1 MPPLQLTSL
10 LQDTLPHLSYKGRAV
25 LSALGCVNGRA
36 PGSAELAAWLGF
48 HDRYQFA
55 RAMRREGLPPLET
68 LGGWARTLYWLIESQ
83 SSGATLRELAER
95 DRLDPAIAYRLVRRV
110 TGRRWS
116 EIRREGIELTLLRFR
131 DQCRDGL
138 VTKSAMP
145 HLKLE
150 VRNGDGSPQPADSL
164 RAARVGQTITTGK
177 WRPCRPAPLRG
188 ALGERVPVSG
198 SPFDIALTHTDLA
211 LVTRGHAAA
220 VEVLALSPPPPRV
233 VHSIHVGPVPT
244 RVIPSVRGDVAY
256 VTSQFSEAIDVVD
269 LALGR
274 QTVSLRVTGHPL
286 GAVLSNDG
294 QTLYVSTNRDRLVAL
309 AVSGR
314 VAPREIPIPH
324 GSPQICMHPS
334 GRRVYASG
342 FRAGLIAEV
351 EVPALHT
358 LRMFDVG
365 GIVQDVAVTADG
377 QMLYAANESGW
388 LDAIHLASGKCCGRL
403 EFGTAALGLAI
414 SADQADV
421 VVGLLHAG
429 RVVIVD
435 RAKLAVRATL
445 PTGGTPRLMAA
456 SAQGRVLVVN
466 EAGWVDFID

>member
-68 LGGWARTLYWLIESQ
+68 LGGWARTLYWLLESE
-83 SSGATLRELAER
+83 SSGVTLRELAER
-95 DRLDPAIAYRLVRRV
+95 DHLDPAIAYRLVRRV
-110 TGRRWS
+110 TGLRWS
-116 EIRREGIELTLLRFR
+116 EIRREGLALTLLHFR

-138 VTKSAMP
+138 ATKSATP
-145 HLKLE
+145 YLTLDARGGGGSAE
-150 VRNGDGSPQPADSL
+150 VAGSR
-164 RAARVGQTITTGK
+164 RASVVGEAIATASAS
-177 WRPCRPAPLRG
+177 RSHRPAHLRG
-188 ALGERVPVSG
+188 TLGERVPVSG
-198 SPFDIALTHTDLA
+198 SPFDIALTPTDLA

-220 VEVLALSPPPPRV
+220 LEVLRLSPPRI

-244 RVIPSVRGDVAY
+244 RVVPSVRGDVAY

-274 QTVSLRVTGHPL
+274 QTATLRVTGHPL
-286 GAVLSNDG
+286 GAVLSTDG

-314 VAPREIPIPH
+314 AVAREIPIPH
-324 GSPQICMHPS
+324 GSPQVCMHPS
-334 GRRVYASG
+334 GRRIYASG
-342 FRAGLIAEV
+342 FRTGLIAEV

-358 LRMFDVG
+358 LRVFDVG

-388 LDAIHLASGKCCGRL
+388 LDAIHLASGKRCGRL
-403 EFGTAALGLAI
+403 PFGTAALGLAL
-414 SADQADV
+414 SVDQADV
-421 VVGLLHAG
+421 AVGLLHAG

-435 RAKLAVRATL
+435 RTSLAVRATL
-445 PTGGTPRLMAA
+445 PTGGRPRLMAT

-466 EAGWVDFID
+466 EAGWVDFIS

>member
-10 LQDTLPHLSYKGRAV
+10 LQDSLPHLSSKGRAV
-25 LSALGCVNGRA
+25 LSALGCVNGRV

-68 LGGWARTLYWLIESQ
+68 LGGWARTLYWLLESE

-95 DRLDPAIAYRLVRRV
+95 DHLDPAVAYRLVRRV

-116 EIRREGIELTLLRFR
+116 EIRREGLALILLHFR

-138 VTKSAMP
+138 GTKSATPYLTLDVRGDGGSAPAADSRRTSLGGEAIATASAWRSRRPP
-145 HLKLE
+145 HL
-150 VRNGDGSPQPADSL
+150 
-164 RAARVGQTITTGK
+164 
-177 WRPCRPAPLRG
+177 RG
-188 ALGERVPVSG
+188 TLCERVPVSG
-198 SPFDIALTHTDLA
+198 SPFDVALTPTDLA

-220 VEVLALSPPPPRV
+220 LEVLRLSPPRIV
-233 VHSIHVGPVPT
+233 QSINVGPVPT
-244 RVIPSVRGDVAY
+244 RVVPGLRGDVAY
-256 VTSQFSEAIDVVD
+256 VTSQFSEAIDIVD
-269 LALGR
+269 LASGR
-274 QTVSLRVTGHPL
+274 QTARLRVTGHPL
-286 GAVLSNDG
+286 GAVLSTDG

-314 VAPREIPIPH
+314 AAAREIPIPH
-324 GSPQICMHPS
+324 GSPQICTHPS

-342 FRAGLIAEV
+342 FRSGSIAEV
-351 EVPALHT
+351 EVPGLHAL
-358 LRMFDVG
+358 RVFDVG

-388 LDAIHLASGKCCGRL
+388 LDAIHLASGKRCGRL
-403 EFGTAALGLAI
+403 QFGTAALGLAL
-414 SADQADV
+414 SADQCDV

-435 RAKLAVRATL
+435 RTSLTVRATL
-445 PTGGTPRLMAA
+445 PTGGTPRLMAT

-466 EAGWVDFID
+466 EAGWVDFIS

>member
-68 LGGWARTLYWLIESQ
+68 LGGWARTLYWLLESE

-95 DRLDPAIAYRLVRRV
+95 DQLDPAVAYRLVRRV

-116 EIRREGIELTLLRFR
+116 EIRRAGLALTLLHFR
-131 DQCRDGL
+131 DQCRTG
-138 VTKSAMP
+138 
-145 HLKLE
+145 HYHFKLE
-150 VRNGDGSPQPADSL
+150 TREEGGGGNGNAGGTPRVSL
-164 RAARVGQTITTGK
+164 DNTAVSTASA
-177 WRPCRPAPLRG
+177 WRSSRPAHLRG

-198 SPFDIALTHTDLA
+198 SPFDIALAPTDLA

-220 VEVLALSPPPPRV
+220 VDVLRLSPPRI

-244 RVIPSVRGDVAY
+244 RVVPSARGDVAY

-274 QTVSLRVTGHPL
+274 QTATLRVRGHPL
-286 GAVLSNDG
+286 GAVLSKDG

-314 VAPREIPIPH
+314 AAAREIPIPH

-342 FRAGLIAEV
+342 FRSGLIAEV
-351 EVPALHT
+351 EVPSLLP
-358 LRMFDVG
+358 LRVFDVG

-377 QMLYAANESGW
+377 QTLYAANESGW
-388 LDAIHLASGKCCGRL
+388 LDAIHLASGKRCGRL
-403 EFGTAALGLAI
+403 QFDTAALGLAL

-435 RAKLAVRATL
+435 RTSLAVRATL
-445 PTGGTPRLMAA
+445 LTSGRPRLMATH
-456 SAQGRVLVVN
+456 AQGGVLVVN

>member
-36 PGSAELAAWLGF
+36 PGSAELAVWLGF

-68 LGGWARTLYWLIESQ
+68 LGGWARTLYWLLESET
-83 SSGATLRELAER
+83 SGTTLCELAER
-95 DRLDPAIAYRLVRRV
+95 DNLDPAVAYRLVRRV

-116 EIRREGIELTLLRFR
+116 EIRREGLALALLHFRDLCCDGHHLTLDR
-131 DQCRDGL
+131 
-138 VTKSAMP
+138 
-145 HLKLE
+145 
-150 VRNGDGSPQPADSL
+150 RNGGGTGEAAGTRRAALANPAVSTATAWRSQQPAH
-164 RAARVGQTITTGK
+164 
-177 WRPCRPAPLRG
+177 LRG
-188 ALGERVPVSG
+188 TLGERVPISG
-198 SPFDIALTHTDLA
+198 APFDIALTSTDWA

-220 VEVLALSPPPPRV
+220 VDLLRLGPPRL
-233 VHSIHVGPVPT
+233 VHSIQVGPVPT
-244 RVIPSVRGDVAY
+244 RIVPSLRGDLAY
-256 VTSQFSEAIDVVD
+256 VTSQFSEAINVVD

-274 QTVSLRVTGHPL
+274 QTATLPVTGHPL
-286 GAVLSNDG
+286 GAVLSTDG

-314 VAPREIPIPH
+314 VAGREMPIPL

-334 GRRVYASG
+334 GRRIYSSG
-342 FRAGLIAEV
+342 FRSGVIAEV
-351 EVPALHT
+351 EVPALRA
-358 LRMFDVG
+358 LRTFDVG

-377 QMLYAANESGW
+377 QTLYAANESGW
-388 LDAIHLASGKCCGRL
+388 VDAIHLANGKRSGRL
-403 EFGTAALGLAI
+403 QFGTAALGLAL

-445 PTGGTPRLMAA
+445 LTGGTPRLMATH
-456 SAQGRVLVVN
+456 AQGRVLVAN

>member
-68 LGGWARTLYWLIESQ
+68 LGGWARTLYWLLESEA
-83 SSGATLRELAER
+83 SGATLRELAER
-95 DRLDPAIAYRLVRRV
+95 DNLDPAVAYRLIRRV

-116 EIRREGIELTLLRFR
+116 EIRHEGSALARLHFR
-131 DQCRDGL
+131 DQCRNGHDHLRLETRAGGGEAVGTRRAPL
-138 VTKSAMP
+138 VSPAVSTASA
-145 HLKLE
+145 
-150 VRNGDGSPQPADSL
+150 
-164 RAARVGQTITTGK
+164 
-177 WRPCRPAPLRG
+177 WRSRRPARLSG
-188 ALGERVPVSG
+188 ILGERVPVSG
-198 SPFDIALTHTDLA
+198 YPSDVALTSTDLA

-220 VEVLALSPPPPRV
+220 VEVLLLGPPRV
-233 VHSIHVGPVPT
+233 AKSILVGPVPT
-244 RVIPSVRGDVAY
+244 RVVPSLRGDFAY
-256 VTSQFSEAIDVVD
+256 VTCQFSESVEVVD

-274 QTVSLRVTGHPL
+274 QTATLRLTGHPL

-314 VAPREIPIPH
+314 GASRDIAIPH

-342 FRAGLIAEV
+342 FRAGVIAEV
-351 EVPALHT
+351 EVPALHI
-358 LRMFDVG
+358 LRTFDVG

-388 LDAIHLASGKCCGRL
+388 LDAIHLASGKRSGRL
-403 EFGTAALGLAI
+403 QFGTAALGLAL
-414 SADQADV
+414 SADQSDV

-435 RAKLAVRATL
+435 RARLAVGATVVTGGKPRL
-445 PTGGTPRLMAA
+445 LAAHPTGT
-456 SAQGRVLVVN
+456 VLVAN
-466 EAGWVDFID
+466 EAGWVDFIR